1 MKASQRTSDL
11 NVLDLIQTLTY
22 LYVHSLG
29 LLTLIYHALYCLLQA
44 QVSNAFGITATSIF
58 EQVARQPINATNAPG
73 LDGPCQLL
81 WGAESKRPFRK

>member
-1 MKASQRTSDL
+1 M
-11 NVLDLIQTLTY
+11 LTY

-44 QVSNAFGITATSIF
+44 QVSNAFGITATNIF
-58 EQVARQPINATNAPG
+58 EQIARQPINATNAPG
-73 LDGPCQLL
+73 LDDLCHILFPGGDIPSDILL